1 MISGLFARPLYHR
14 ALEAVDVEQRL
25 LGEGVVHIGDVV
37 LVVIIV
43 QLWLGLVDVNVMT
56 SAETLLVGLDVPQL
70 YRCGH
75 LI

>member
-1 MISGLFARPLYHR
+1 M
-14 ALEAVDVEQRL
+14 
-25 LGEGVVHIGDVV
+25 VHIGDVV

-75 LI
+75 LV